1 MKSYNLNAKETLTGC
16 LMLAITVAVFFVI
29 IVACIALTG
38 CTSTA
43 RANVPEKD
51 IMIHNEYDAKVI
63 AAYSAL
69 LHRIWIDKPS
79 YVEDCLF
86 EYDEFLEL
94 DELLDGNWEDTFEF
108 WNKQDSIEYNLNWN
122 HVDGLLGCHDF

>member
-1 MKSYNLNAKETLTGC
+1 MNKLKLPQMLTGC
-16 LMLAITVAVFFVI
+16 LMLLTTVLMFFVI
-29 IVACIALTG
+29 ICLCIALTG
-38 CTSTA
+38 CTTSA

-86 EYDEFLEL
+86 ETDEFLEL
-94 DELLDGNWEDTFEF
+94 DEILHNNWEDTFEF
-108 WNKQDSIEYNLNWN
+108 WNKQDSIQYHYNWYGGESRCI
-122 HVDGLLGCHDF
+122 HEF